1 MRIFKAQ
8 IVKNDGKIFTYTFSA
23 SNIYYAKKRVKEIV
37 RQDEKILEVKE
48 ILK

>member
-8 IVKNDGKIFTYTFSA
+8 IVKNGGKIFTYTFSA
-23 SNIYYAKKRVKEIV
+23 SNMYYAKKKVKEIIHK
-37 RQDEKILEVKE
+37 DEKILEVKE